1 MQQRRIFLQHS
12 HYLMIECE
20 IMVKIDVNKLDNE
33 QKIRILK
40 KAIEKYG
47 LSYVAQKLGIDRST
61 LYRYFADKV
70 KKVPDEIISTTAET
84 LSLEELSD
92 AIYGLKTIDV
102 DPTVALSV
110 IVKAMRDE
118 GFRNFFLTLLYQ
130 YMRDYLNTTTS
141 TYIVSEEDVKKF
153 EMLLSNKSKSTK
165 DMRMRYLKRALSEL
179 SYELSTDGI
188 REILIE
194 ADSPN
199 IARHMANSL
208 KLFIKTVVREKNPG
222 LAHLL
227 YSSFTVPKG
236 KYKHR
241 PENLNIETL
250 KKIFDAIEHQ
260 GAKAYFFIIMRNRLE
275 DRRGLQYNNGANG
288 LRAQSNQLMKEN
300 ETKRAYVSFMHEKT
314 AEFIK
319 NIYLQY
325 REEFIKRYEHAVRG
339 IGQDVEKWKNKLFPF
354 QLQDIRY
361 SIKQAMKKVL
371 GKEFRLYDIR
381 SFWASYMLKQGVSPM
396 IINIFQG
403 RAPPQ
408 QFKILQDHYFVIS
421 DIELQQI
428 YDKYAPRISK

>member
-1 MQQRRIFLQHS
+1 MQHPHHLI
-12 HYLMIECE
+12 IECE
-20 IMVKIDVNKLDNE
+20 IMVKIDVNKLDSE

-40 KAIEKYG
+40 KAVEKYG

-61 LYRYFADKV
+61 LYRYVAGKV
-70 KKVPDEIISTTAET
+70 KKVPDEIISTTAEM
-84 LSLEELSD
+84 LSVEELSD
-92 AIYGLKTIDV
+92 ALYGLKTVDV
-102 DPTVALSV
+102 DPTTAMSV
-110 IVKAMRDE
+110 IVKALKDE

-130 YMRDYLNTTTS
+130 YMGDYLRTTTN

-153 EMLLSNKSKSTK
+153 ETLLNNKSKSTK
-165 DMRMRYLKRALSEL
+165 DMRMRYLKRVLSEL
-179 SYELSTDGI
+179 SYELSPDGI

-208 KLFIKTVVREKNPG
+208 KLFIKTVVKEKNPG

-260 GAKAYFFIIMRNRLE
+260 GAKAYFLLLCE
-275 DRRGLQYNNGANG
+275 TG
-288 LRAQSNQLMKEN
+288 LRTGEVYSITIGQMDLEHRVIKLLKEN
-300 ETKRAYVSFMHEKT
+300 ETKRAYISFIHPKT
-314 AEFIK
+314 TE
-319 NIYLQY
+319 YLKDVYLLY
-325 REEFIKRYEHAVRG
+325 REEFIKRYEPAVRG
-339 IGQDVEKWKNKLFPF
+339 IGQDVEKWKSKLFPF

-396 IINIFQG
+396 IINLLQG
-403 RAPPQ
+403 RAPPE
-408 QFKILQDHYFVIS
+408 QFKILQNHYFVIS

-428 YDKYAPRISK
+428 YDKYAPRLLDPQKD

>member
-1 MQQRRIFLQHS
+1 
-12 HYLMIECE
+12 
-20 IMVKIDVNKLDNE
+20 MVRIDVNKLDNE

>member
-1 MQQRRIFLQHS
+1 
-12 HYLMIECE
+12 
-20 IMVKIDVNKLDNE
+20 MVKIDVNKLDNE